1 MGWSA
6 LLQADLITL
15 SRSWVVRIW
24 ALVLVLSFLFML
36 TSMLTANRIVPI
48 PASNVLT
55 AYLAIWLNVWSTVI
69 IVISAGSVSLEADI
83 VADGILSRACTR
95 TQYIL
100 AKLAARALVI
110 GGIYFICAGAAGY
123 TCWRYAANDVTWWTM
138 LTGIGIV
145 GLALLMLVTLGVTL
159 SVIFNNT
166 IVSVI
171 GLLLLWYVAGTIFAF
186 VGAEYMSPTSLTQNL
201 PQILKDANAPRVVSC
216 AATKTSVSILFSK
229 KVKQDTAE
237 QIDNY
242 TVESPKGTKHSPKT
256 ATYDD
261 STATVVLSGF
271 DFKTG
276 EKVTVTVQDVTDVAG
291 NAISPAADTATSEEI
306 KGKEGEGRG
315 KKGKE
320 AETAGNDG
328 KRQETTG
335 EKKKEAEKKSDK
347 DEKRPRSNQWDRQS
361 PRVIKVT
368 ATRTSASVAF
378 SEDVD
383 AASAEKLENY
393 TVESPVGRTHEPK
406 TAAYNATTK
415 TVLLSG
421 LSFGAGSPVKV
432 TVKNVADLN
441 GNKIRNSPRFNS
453 GTFTEV
459 QNWKYFI
466 GFAAPTLLFAA
477 LSVVWFSRRDL

>member
-6 LLQADLITL
+6 LLQADLIAL
-15 SRSWVVRIW
+15 SRSWVVRLW
-24 ALVLVLSFLFML
+24 LVGLVLSFFVLPVGVLAASRLM
-36 TSMLTANRIVPI
+36 PI

-55 AYLAIWLNVWSTVI
+55 AYLAVWLNVWSTVL
-69 IVISAGSVSLEADI
+69 IVLSAGSVSLEADI
-83 VADGILSRACTR
+83 IADGILSRACTR

-123 TCWRYAANDVTWWTM
+123 ACWRYAANDVTWGTM

-186 VGAEYMSPTSLTQNL
+186 VGAEYMSPASLTQNL

-229 KVKQDTAE
+229 KVKPETAE

-242 TVESPKGTKHSPKT
+242 TVESPKGTKHAPQT

-261 STATVVLSGF
+261 STATVILSGF
-271 DFKTG
+271 EFKTG
-276 EKVTVTVQDVTDVAG
+276 EKVTVTVQGVTDVAG
-291 NAISPAADTATSEEI
+291 NAISPAADTATSEEV
-306 KGKEGEGRG
+306 KGKEGATAGNDRERQGTTGERE
-315 KKGKE
+315 KKE
-320 AETAGNDG
+320 AETSD
-328 KRQETTG
+328 E
-335 EKKKEAEKKSDK
+335 EK
-347 DEKRPRSNQWDRQS
+347 KRPRSNQGDRQP

-368 ATRTSASVAF
+368 ATRTSVSVTF

-393 TVESPVGRTHEPK
+393 TVESPLGRTHEPK
-406 TAAYNATTK
+406 TAAYNAATR

-421 LSFGAGSPVKV
+421 LSLSAGSPVKV

-441 GNKIRNSPRFNS
+441 GNKIRNHPRFNS
-453 GTFTEV
+453 GTFVEV
-459 QNWKYFI
+459 QNWKYFV
-466 GFAAPTLLFAA
+466 GFAVPTLLFAA
-477 LSVVWFSRRDL
+477 LAVGWFARRDL